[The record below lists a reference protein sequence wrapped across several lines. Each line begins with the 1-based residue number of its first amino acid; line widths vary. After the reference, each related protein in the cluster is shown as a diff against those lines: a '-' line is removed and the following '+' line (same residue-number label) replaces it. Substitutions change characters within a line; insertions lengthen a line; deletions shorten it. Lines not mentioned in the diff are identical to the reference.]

1 MGGATMDPFDA
12 IVEELAGERKR
23 LDELLDEALEQFAQ
37 YEEVMNARMKVAGPD
52 QMPALMEERSRM
64 EDALGIADL
73 VDRIDQIRERMTV
86 LKAQA
91 GVPA

>member
-12 IVEELAGERKR
+12 ILEELAGERKR

-37 YEEVMNARMKVAGPD
+37 YEEAMNARMKVAGPD

-91 GVPA
+91 DVPA